1 MKPLGGMGKAILTPK
16 NRVPAGPYSLGV
28 QLGNFVFLSGQI
40 ATSDY
45 GSVMDGFDV
54 RAQTEL
60 VIDKMVAILS
70 DAEMSLDDV
79 VSTTVYLQSLS
90 DYEAMNEIYSTRF
103 SNPYPARATVLA
115 DLAGEGFV
123 G

>member
-1 MKPLGGMGKAILTPK
+1 
-16 NRVPAGPYSLGV
+16 
-28 QLGNFVFLSGQI
+28 
-40 ATSDY
+40 
-45 GSVMDGFDV
+45 
-54 RAQTEL
+54 
-60 VIDKMVAILS
+60 MVAILS

-79 VSTTVYLQSLS
+79 VSTTVYLHSLS